1 MKKLLAKAMVLFAA
15 LALTACGGKSEKTHT
30 HKFDQKTWASNETQ
44 HWHPATCEHKNVKGS
59 AANHTFQEVTA
70 EYVAPTCSNPGKKV
84 EVCTVCNYRKETV
97 LTAEHDLQPVAHT
110 QGEGEVAETI
120 GKCSR
125 DNYYESSFNAYDSA
139 ATFSV
144 SSDKHSSYV
153 KLSKQGDSA
162 STVEYKFYSPVA
174 LKGRFW
180 IDITGNTSNYWDRTS
195 KSGAQALYYTYNDTT
210 TNINTWKNEV
220 KLNGEVVDFENA
232 TYKVG
237 SEDIKFGELVY
248 DDFGTLAD
256 NSGTPISVPM
266 PEMNLNEGV
275 NTLKFT
281 RLTGY
286 AFNMHKF
293 TFKTILD

>member
-120 GKCSR
+120 SKCSR
-125 DNYYESSFNAYDSA
+125 DNYYEFSFNAYDSA

-153 KLSKQGDSA
+153 KLSKQGEGA

>member
-1 MKKLLAKAMVLFAA
+1 MKKLLTKAMVLFAA

-59 AANHTFQEVTA
+59 AADHTFQEITA

-97 LTAEHDLQPVAHT
+97 LTAEHDLQPVAHA

-120 GKCSR
+120 SKCSR
-125 DNYYESSFNAYDSA
+125 DNYYEFSFNAYDSA
-139 ATFSV
+139 AIFSV